1 MVIMKICLVGC
12 HAVYFGKFVPTA
24 VFAAP
29 QNIRRRIAL
38 GSDILIT
45 LACKNK
51 NVFSA
56 VKTDI
61 GTFY

>member
-1 MVIMKICLVGC
+1 VRLEVIIMVIMKICLVGC

-38 GSDILIT
+38 GSDILIIRLISET
-45 LACKNK
+45 TN
-51 NVFSA
+51 
-56 VKTDI
+56 TEI
-61 GTFY
+61 